1 MLVLGLG
8 PGLKDSLRTNK
19 KFLVLALAL
28 KVQNWVLAL
37 ALQVKSLVLALA
49 LWPVLGVI
57 SVKAFPL
64 PLKYVC
70 NSASS
75 NVTPRLKSCNR
86 LQIGCAS
93 YLLPVHNYI
102 SIPAATAK
110 QYRHLHPLFQRVF
123 CTPASSAP
131 VERIFS
137 QSGII
142 MRPHRAKMS
151 DALLETL
158 VFLKCNS
165 GC

>member
-1 MLVLGLG
+1 
-8 PGLKDSLRTNK
+8 
-19 KFLVLALAL
+19 LAL
-28 KVQNWVLAL
+28 KLLEGAELGHGLGLANQVLNWSWPKLG
-37 ALQVKSLVLALA
+37 LVTCPWCHKCQ
-49 LWPVLGVI
+49 LWPFLY
-57 SVKAFPL
+57 PL
-64 PLKYVC
+64 NTCATVQVAMLHHV
-70 NSASS
+70 
-75 NVTPRLKSCNR
+75 RLKSCNR

-102 SIPAATAK
+102 FIPAATAK

-142 MRPHRAKMS
+142 MRPHRAKMN